1 MSAAEERSKI
11 LSPSP
16 PTYDDLS
23 SQATSLLSGLLCKDH
38 ERRFG
43 GREARRE
50 AFFGGMS
57 WQKVLSKAYAAPVK
71 PTIAH
76 ELDLSNFDQEF
87 TDAALVES
95 SGGQRNEHFAGFT
108 YRHDEGGKGF
118 AAITQALRTD
128 RRGGGGGGGGARRPR
143 PPRKGGGGNRG
154 ANS

>member
-1 MSAAEERSKI
+1 MRG
-11 LSPSP
+11 
-16 PTYDDLS
+16 
-23 SQATSLLSGLLCKDH
+23 LLSGLLCKDH
-38 ERRFG
+38 GRRFG

-118 AAITQALRTD
+118 AAIAQALRTD
-128 RRGGGGGGGGARRPR
+128 RGGGGGGGGGARRPR
-143 PPRKGGGGNRG
+143 PPRKGGGGGNRR
-154 ANS
+154 ANR